1 MSELQALVELII
13 GDEAVSTAELALIYT
28 VLPELLLD
36 LLSESEEKV

>member
-36 LLSESEEKV
+36 LLSETEEKV

>member
-13 GDEAVSTAELALIYT
+13 GDETVSTAELALIYS

-36 LLSESEEKV
+36 LMSESEEKV